1 MRVLRREP
9 AHGYSFR
16 AKPSVRG
23 LSPHAEML
31 AQYADLD
38 IALDPLPFGG
48 GLMSCVEI
56 GLILGPESSNYRV
69 ISI

>member
-1 MRVLRREP
+1 
-9 AHGYSFR
+9 
-16 AKPSVRG
+16 
-23 LSPHAEML
+23 ML